1 MMKRMKLTA
10 AFSMAFFAVSIA
22 QTETTHAQ
30 LVPTYF
36 PSAVEVVAAHSRPF
50 SCCKPNHRSVAV
62 QVGYPAYFAPQVP
75 VIPMSAVPVP
85 TMSAYYVPT
94 VPVVSNFMAPSN
106 SARRSRAYAVPMLP
120 AVIYP
125 VYGY

>member
-1 MMKRMKLTA
+1 MMKLMKLTA
-10 AFSMAFFAVSIA
+10 AFAMAFFAVSLT
-22 QTETTHAQ
+22 QTEATHAQ

-36 PSAVEVVAAHSRPF
+36 PAPVEVVTARPRPF
-50 SCCKPNHRSVAV
+50 SCCKPSRRAVAV

-94 VPVVSNFMAPSN
+94 VPVVSAYLTPAYSGRR
-106 SARRSRAYAVPMLP
+106 ARYSSVPMLP